1 MSQIEFQYNG
11 ISTIIQCIDDQAIYE
26 ICNKFISKSNLNED
40 NLHYVYNGK
49 GFKQFDKKLTFNQ
62 MANSFDKERKKMNI
76 LVISNENNTNNTNNN
91 NNGLIRSKNIICPKC
106 GEDIKIKK
114 IENYKI
120 YLFEC
125 KNNHKRFNIPLNEF
139 DKTQMINIKNI
150 KCNICK
156 EMNKYN
162 TYNNEFYKCFECNIN
177 ICPLCKLKHNKEH
190 NIINYDII
198 HYIYNKHEGEKFV
211 NYCDKCKINV
221 CSLCDKEHLNHKKF
235 SIINIILDKE
245 ELLIKLDEL
254 KKSINI
260 FNENINK
267 IIEILNNVKN
277 NMDNYYKLEEYIIN
291 SYNKKERNYEI
302 LYNIDK
308 IINYNN
314 TIINDINQI
323 NNEYNIQ
330 NKFNYINNI
339 YNKINNNE
347 IQLTIKIGKD
357 DINKKIYFLDNT
369 DGNIPVRL
377 EVNEESEYGLKEIRE
392 KHNHDFLK
400 ELNELNTELYINN
413 KKYKYEKYV
422 IPEKEGKYHILLKFN
437 ILMTDCSFMFY
448 GCKNITNIDLSLF
461 NTQNVTNMIGMF
473 NGCCNLTNV
482 DLSSFNTQNVTN
494 MASMFNGCD
503 NLINI
508 DITTFNTQNVTNM
521 VGMFTGCYKLTNID
535 LSSFNTQNVTNMAS
549 MFNRCSS
556 LINIDLSTFDI
567 KKVIN
572 FSLMF
577 NRCNKLKEMKINK
590 NLYEKNSEQLN
601 EKEVEIKFFD

>member
-11 ISTIIQCIDDQAIYE
+11 ISTIIQCMDDQAIYE

-177 ICPLCKLKHNKEH
+177 ICPLCKLKYNKEH

-198 HYIYNKHEGEKFV
+198 HYICNKHEGEKFV

-235 SIINIILDKE
+235 SIINILLDKE

-260 FNENINK
+260 FNEKINK

-291 SYNKKERNYEI
+291 SNNKKERNYEK

-508 DITTFNTQNVTNM
+508 DLTTFNTQNVTNM